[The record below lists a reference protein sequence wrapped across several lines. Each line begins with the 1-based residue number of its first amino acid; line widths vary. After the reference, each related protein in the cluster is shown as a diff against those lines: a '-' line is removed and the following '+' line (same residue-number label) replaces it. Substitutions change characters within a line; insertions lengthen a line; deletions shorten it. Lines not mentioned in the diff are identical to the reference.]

1 VRMPSP
7 VQFQSIAE
15 QYDLRLVVLF
25 GSQATGQMHSRSDA
39 DVAIWTE
46 RPLSVE
52 ERLELWGAL
61 TCLFETE
68 TDLTEMNRAEP
79 LLLFQIAST
88 GRLLYKAQDLA
99 WENFKSYAY
108 RRYWDSA
115 KFFAD
120 MARYVSRRAEEM
132 RRAG

>member
-1 VRMPSP
+1 MPSP
-7 VQFQSIAE
+7 AQLQLIAK

-25 GSQATGQMHSRSDA
+25 GSQATRRMHARSDV

-46 RPLSVE
+46 RALSVE

-61 TCLFETE
+61 TRLLEAE
-68 TDLTEMNRAEP
+68 VDLTELNRAEP

-88 GRLLYKAQDLA
+88 GRLLYKARDLA

-108 RRYWDSA
+108 RCYWDSA